1 MLRSS
6 NPEST
11 VLLPDLQHTPH
22 SWRTD
27 FANEIEHDDAIW
39 KEYLEAA
46 HIADS
51 RMLSEW
57 NSFLDVILV
66 FVRAFPP
73 VAYRLLT
80 VYMKIGL
87 FIAILTSFAIETQ
100 KLFYPDQA
108 KLTNEFLVY
117 ILNTLSNSSAVPKIS
132 LQDELDKI
140 TIPGSEDHRTAVIL
154 NTLLFVSLALA
165 IVISM
170 GAMARCRRLCSTPLP
185 TTTRGSIPPHI
196 IIININI
203 LNIRISPHA
212 THTSNSRRTCL
223 PTTRH
228 RKSPRDSTRIIFRIQ
243 ICLRRI
249 RIWTG
254 RLIRFSS
261 SSSSSNSISIWV
273 RCRANISNRTLI
285 RITIFL
291 PPTLGRRRRIST
303 TPSN

>member
-6 NPEST
+6 NPELT
-11 VLLPDLQHTPH
+11 ALLPDLQRTPH

-57 NSFLDVILV
+57 NSLVDVILI
-66 FVRAFPP
+66 FVCAFLP

-87 FIAILTSFAIETQ
+87 FITILTSFAIETQ
-100 KLFYPDQA
+100 KLFYPGQA

-170 GAMARCRRLCSTPLP
+170 GAMAAKL
-185 TTTRGSIPPHI
+185 
-196 IIININI
+196 
-203 LNIRISPHA
+203 
-212 THTSNSRRTCL
+212 
-223 PTTRH
+223 
-228 RKSPRDSTRIIFRIQ
+228 
-243 ICLRRI
+243 
-249 RIWTG
+249 W
-254 RLIRFSS
+254 LIRY
-261 SSSSSNSISIWV
+261 ISWV
-273 RCRANISNRTLI
+273 RSPGSPYDRAMNRQEAFGGLESWKFQRVINSLPLLTLVAVFFFGVFI
-285 RITIFL
+285 
-291 PPTLGRRRRIST
+291 
-303 TPSN
+303 